1 MRICSAFDEGFRLDE
16 ASVRSAVLVSNSRH
30 AKVYRC
36 CFNLPEFASE
46 QFYCVKILKADGSFL
61 EHQLSLFT
69 RISQVI
75 CDGEVLCDC
84 EMAYKIADCGT
95 LPLLHFGVIPANAY
109 KKNNETLYV
118 ITPWF
123 EGHTLHY
130 LITKAIQSKRTVTIF
145 EALVLLRAVVTSM
158 YNFSRCDDKAYL
170 VHQDIK
176 PSNIFISPNSQPRA
190 VIIDLD
196 TAFFL
201 DEVPQSVPCGSFG
214 YTAPESIS
222 HNNRWPNE
230 TIDIF
235 SFGVV
240 AHEIFTG
247 HWPYPFPPRLG
258 DDLLFWT
265 SYFRQKDALY
275 ISQNLPSDIRSLIE
289 SCVSLSPYNRPSH
302 ECLVKHLDILLDRYA
317 QNQEAFC
324 PLQSGAT
331 SSWMLANEAIA
342 DTF

>member
-1 MRICSAFDEGFRLDE
+1 M
-16 ASVRSAVLVSNSRH
+16 
-30 AKVYRC
+30 YRC
-36 CFNLPEFASE
+36 CFDLPEFSSE

-75 CDGEVLCDC
+75 RNSEIPCDC
-84 EMAYKIADCGT
+84 EVGYKVADCGT

-109 KKNNETLYV
+109 KKYNATLYV

-130 LITKAIQSKRTVTIF
+130 LITKAMQSKRPVTIF
-145 EALVLLRAVVTSM
+145 EALVLLRAVAVSM
-158 YNFSRCDDKAYL
+158 HSFSRCDGGTYL

-176 PSNIFISPNSQPRA
+176 PSNIFLSTNSQPRA

-201 DEVPQSVPCGSFG
+201 DEVPQSVSCGSFG
-214 YTAPESIS
+214 YTAPENIA
-222 HNNRWPNE
+222 HNNLWPNE
-230 TIDIF
+230 TVDVF
-235 SFGVV
+235 SLGVV

-265 SYFRQKDALY
+265 TYFRQKDALY
-275 ISQNLPSDIRSLIE
+275 ISQNLPSDIRSLIK
-289 SCVSLSPYNRPSH
+289 SCVSLSPYDRPSH
-302 ECLVKHLDILLDRYA
+302 ERLVKHLDILLDRYA
-317 QNQEAFC
+317 RNREALC
-324 PLQSGAT
+324 PLQSGTNSA
-331 SSWMLANEAIA
+331 WMLENTAIV